1 MRHKGRISVEEGSSK
16 HPSARPVK
24 RTVVPLTAGFTATT
38 KVTKTR
44 YKKINGKFV
53 PVAVDGISFK
63 REHDEQ
69 VGIEEFSAAD
79 YLEEY
84 NEQFRE
90 EYGEDMP
97 MDGESKHIFQL
108 INDGMIDDD
117 SEDSSPFIG

>member
-53 PVAVDGISFK
+53 PVAKDGIAFK

-69 VGIEEFSAAD
+69 VV
-79 YLEEY
+79 LE
-84 NEQFRE
+84 NVRRAVPKRCHNCF
-90 EYGEDMP
+90 
-97 MDGESKHIFQL
+97 
-108 INDGMIDDD
+108 
-117 SEDSSPFIG
+117 